1 MVGFYAAHCLVL
13 KVQVIVAP
21 SVDWVEQGMIHL
33 FWLFVGLVL
42 LTVGGESLVR
52 GALSAARRIG
62 VSPLLAG
69 LVIVGFGT
77 SAPEL
82 VVSLQAAISGQP
94 EIAVGNVIGSN
105 IANILLILG
114 VCALIMPLSTH
125 IQCLRRDGLTM
136 LAATLLFMGLASFG
150 GINRIEGIV
159 MLCCLAGYLIWAYR
173 TELDDSPEGQLH
185 KAEADEI
192 ELVPMSIPMTLLT
205 TIGGLIMLVVGA
217 NRFLLGAIGV
227 GEALGVP
234 DAIIGLTVVAI
245 GTSLPELAVSIIAAI
260 RKHADVA
267 VGNIIGSCI
276 FNLLCTA
283 GIAATVTPLPL
294 DGRLLHIDQ
303 FVMLGVTVTLL
314 LFLFFGL
321 RLSRRKGAA
330 LLVAYIVYI
339 GAMFGLQS

>member
-1 MVGFYAAHCLVL
+1 
-13 KVQVIVAP
+13 
-21 SVDWVEQGMIHL
+21 MIHL

-52 GALSAARRIG
+52 GALAAAKRIG

-82 VVSLQAAISGQP
+82 VVSVQAALTGQP

-114 VCALIMPLSTH
+114 VSAVIMPLVTH

-136 LAATLLFMGLASFG
+136 LGATLLFMGLASIG
-150 GINRIEGIV
+150 GLSRIEGLI
-159 MLCCLAGYLIWAYR
+159 MLACLAGYLIWAYR
-173 TELDDSPEGQLH
+173 TERDDSPEGELH

-192 ELVPMSIPMTLLT
+192 EMLPMSIPMTILAT
-205 TIGGLIMLVVGA
+205 FGGLAMLVLGA
-217 NRFLLGAIGV
+217 NRFLLGAVGL

-234 DAIIGLTVVAI
+234 EAIIGLTVVAV
-245 GTSLPELAVSIIAAI
+245 GTSLPELAVSVIAAI

-267 VGNIIGSCI
+267 VGNIIGSNI
-276 FNLLCTA
+276 FNLLCIS
-283 GIAATVTPLPL
+283 GIASTIAPLPL
-294 DGRLLHIDQ
+294 EGRLFQIDQ
-303 FVMLGVTVTLL
+303 FVMLGVSVVLL

-321 RLSRRKGAA
+321 RLSRLKGAV
-330 LLVAYIVYI
+330 LLVAYVVYI
-339 GAMFGLQS
+339 AAMFGLQS